1 MGDKYLPV
9 LFFWGGGAQNCFKRP
24 ALAPVAVI
32 YKQLAKPPA
41 TYTSLAKEVERT
53 FQSERNI

>member
-9 LFFWGGGAQNCFKRP
+9 LVFFWGAQNCFKRP

-53 FQSERNI
+53 FQSERSI